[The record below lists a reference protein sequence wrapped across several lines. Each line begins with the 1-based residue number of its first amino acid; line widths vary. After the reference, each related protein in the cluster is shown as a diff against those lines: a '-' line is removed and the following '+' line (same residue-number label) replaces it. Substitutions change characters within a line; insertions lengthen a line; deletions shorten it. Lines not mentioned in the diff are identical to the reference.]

1 MSKKNKKILI
11 MLSVVIMV
19 IAVLLII
26 YHVSQKETYLSDDPL
41 YGSFTIE
48 NKQPADPIYL
58 TDFLLSIDV
67 DTKHESLVK
76 CAKESNVDISKGC
89 WVYSFDEN
97 KIFRAEK
104 EGNKLHAYEDGKVIG
119 TFKYSFNKILWIHY
133 DEKYTANWREK
144 ELDLTRAMQGFV
156 FP

>member
-48 NKQPADPIYL
+48 NKQPADPIYP

-97 KIFRAEK
+97 KIFRAPM
-104 EGNKLHAYEDGKVIG
+104 Y
-119 TFKYSFNKILWIHY
+119 
-133 DEKYTANWREK
+133 R
-144 ELDLTRAMQGFV
+144 
-156 FP
+156 

>member
-48 NKQPADPIYL
+48 NK
-58 TDFLLSIDV
+58 
-67 DTKHESLVK
+67 
-76 CAKESNVDISKGC
+76 
-89 WVYSFDEN
+89 
-97 KIFRAEK
+97 
-104 EGNKLHAYEDGKVIG
+104 
-119 TFKYSFNKILWIHY
+119 
-133 DEKYTANWREK
+133 
-144 ELDLTRAMQGFV
+144 
-156 FP
+156 

>member
-48 NKQPADPIYL
+48 NKQPADPIYP

-89 WVYSFDEN
+89 WIYSFDEN

>member
-48 NKQPADPIYL
+48 NKQPADPIYP

-67 DTKHESLVK
+67 AEDNETLVQ
-76 CAKESNVDISKGC
+76 CAEKNNVDISKGC
-89 WVYSFDEN
+89 WVYSFGEN
-97 KIFRAEK
+97 KVFRAEK
-104 EGNKLHAYEDGKVIG
+104 EGNKLNAYENGKVIG
-119 TFKYSFNKILWIHY
+119 VFTYTSDKILWME
-133 DEKYTANWREK
+133 DNEKYTANWRGRNF
-144 ELDLTRAMQGFV
+144 DLTKILQGFIY
-156 FP
+156 P